1 MPKKTKTRKSNT
13 RKSNTQKNSG
23 TQKNKPKIKTGM
35 ISYRNNDHPK
45 HLKLDKFNMDCASQV
60 FQLLKFTDMKRSAYL
75 QRFTKL
81 NGLHY
86 DVMKNILS
94 DAYPN
99 NNFKWEYL
107 NTQDL
112 GLLNNYLQPNQ
123 GTVVYIDASSLYPTY
138 DIVWKNTNSYNSSFN
153 QYDNNTGRMYKEV
166 ENPPISHYV
175 AMFRKNKKGT
185 QNKNYFI
192 RDPQERTTA
201 YPLRDFLEKWHK
213 YNIYILVRDNSKEEL
228 KPYGVTQEILYHNI
242 FNNNWNTHNKE
253 PSVNTSNLSTL
264 FRSGIKNNI

>member
-1 MPKKTKTRKSNT
+1 MPKKTKKNTTRKNSVQNKGT
-13 RKSNTQKNSG
+13 RKK
-23 TQKNKPKIKTGM
+23 KKKIKTGM

-81 NGLHY
+81 YGLHY
-86 DVMKNILS
+86 DVMKNILN

-99 NNFKWEYL
+99 NNFKWIYIPRYNLEE
-107 NTQDL
+107 
-112 GLLNNYLQPNQ
+112 LNNYLQPNQ
-123 GTVVYIDASSLYPTY
+123 GTVLFIDASSLYPTY

-166 ENPPISHYV
+166 ENTPISHYV

-185 QNKNYFI
+185 QNNNYFI
-192 RDPQERTTA
+192 RDPQERTNA
-201 YPLRDFLEKWHK
+201 YSLPDFLEKWDK

-228 KPYGVTQEILYHNI
+228 KPYGVTQELLYHNL
-242 FNNNWNTHNKE
+242 FNNNRTTHNEE

-264 FRSGIKNNI
+264 FRSGINNK